1 MIKNA
6 MWITPAKDFEGVC
19 PCFEK
24 KVIIESGFEKAE
36 LFVTANGVYEGFVNG
51 ERIGNFFMAPGWTN
65 YEKRLQYQQYDITE
79 MLKCGEA
86 LFQFTVG
93 NGWYRGE
100 IVRAKKRNID
110 TTPNL
115 LAMIVLKYN
124 DKTEYIPTDLSWTA
138 KQSKILFSDIYDG
151 EIYDANFEG
160 ETVNVKRASA
170 NKTVLIPQEGEI
182 VCEHERFLP
191 VLEFVTPKGERVIDF
206 GQEITGY
213 PEIKTYAKKG
223 EEICLSFAEVLD
235 KDGNFYNE
243 NYRDAKCIYRYIC
256 KDGEQTYKPHTTFYG
271 FRYIRIDKAPENTEF
286 TAVVVHSDLKRT
298 GYLKTSNEKLN
309 RLFLNIVWG
318 QKGNFLDVPT
328 DCPQRNERLGWTGD
342 AEVFIKTAAYQFDV
356 KKFFDKW
363 LSDMASE
370 QRSDGH
376 IPDTVPDALFCGSLN
391 ANMTSPAWGDAATV
405 CPWALYEIY
414 RDKEMLKKFFP
425 MMEGWVSYIEN
436 NTDDKHLWT
445 GHGCLGDWLGL
456 DAEEGSYKGKSR
468 FDFIESAYYKY
479 SSYLL
484 WQAAEILGLD
494 TEAYKERVT
503 KAREAFIKRFPNCET
518 QTEYALALHFD
529 LTDKK
534 DEFAYNLNQ
543 MIKDNGNR
551 LTTGFVGT
559 PYLLFAL
566 SENGYI
572 DTAYSLLLQNKFPSW
587 LYSVEQGA
595 TTIWEHWD
603 GKKEDGSFWSKDM
616 NSFNHYAYGSVAEW
630 VFSVAAGIVMDKNGL
645 SVSPNPDKRLP
656 DLSAEF
662 DSVYGKVVS
671 KWHHEGE
678 KTVYEIEIP
687 VSCPVTICGKTEIL
701 EKGKY
706 RFEQ

>member
-1 MIKNA
+1 MNMIKKA
-6 MWITPAKDFEGVC
+6 MWITPDRDFGEIC
-19 PCFEK
+19 PSFIK
-24 KVIIESGFEKAE
+24 KINVKKGLEKAE
-36 LFVTANGVYEGFVNG
+36 ISVTANGVYEGFIDG
-51 ERIGNFFMAPGWTN
+51 KRIGKFFMAPGWTN
-65 YEKRLQYQQYDITE
+65 YEKRLQYQTYDITGLLSE
-79 MLKCGEA
+79 GESE
-86 LFQFTVG
+86 LVFTVG
-93 NGWYRGE
+93 NGWYRGT
-100 IVRAKKRNID
+100 IVRRKKSRID

-115 LAMIVLKYN
+115 LAMITLDYGTEK
-124 DKTEYIPTDLSWTA
+124 EYIPTDLSWTS

-160 ETVNVKRASA
+160 ECAGVRRASA
-170 NKTVLIPQEGEI
+170 NKSVVIPQEGEI
-182 VCEHERFLP
+182 VCEHERFSP
-191 VLEFVTPKGERVIDF
+191 VSEFITPKGERVIDF

-213 PEIKTYAKKG
+213 PEIKTIAKKG
-223 EEICLSFAEVLD
+223 EEVCLSFAEMME

-243 NYRDAKCIYRYIC
+243 NYRESKCIYRYIC

-271 FRYIRIDKAPENTEF
+271 FRYIRVDSAPENTEF

-298 GYLKTSNEKLN
+298 GYLLTENKKVQ
-309 RLFLNIVWG
+309 RLFDNIIWG

-342 AEVFIKTAAYQFDV
+342 AEVFVKTAAYQFDV
-356 KKFFDKW
+356 KRFFNKW
-363 LSDMASE
+363 LSDMKSE
-370 QRSDGH
+370 QRADGH
-376 IPDTVPDALFCGSLN
+376 IPNTVPDALFCGSVN
-391 ANMTSPAWGDAATV
+391 ANSTSPAWGDAATV

-414 RDKEMLKKFFP
+414 RDKEMLGKFFP
-425 MMEGWVSYIEN
+425 MMCGWVSYIEN
-436 NTDDKHLWT
+436 NTDDENLWT
-445 GHGCLGDWLGL
+445 GHGGFADWLGL

-468 FDFIESAYYKY
+468 LDFIASAYYKY

-484 WQAAEILGLD
+484 EQAAEVLGLD
-494 TEAYKERVT
+494 ILPYKERT
-503 KAREAFIKRFPNCET
+503 NKARKAFIERFPTCET

-534 DEFAYNLNQ
+534 DEFAGALDK

-566 SENGYI
+566 SENGYT

-603 GKKEDGSFWSKDM
+603 GKKEDGTFWSKDM

-630 VFSVAAGIVMDKNGL
+630 VFSVASGIKMTKDGL
-645 SVSPNPDKRLP
+645 RIEPHPDKRLG

-662 DSVYGKVVS
+662 ESVYGKIVS
-671 KWHHEGE
+671 KWH
-678 KTVYEIEIP
+678 YEDNNVIYELEIP
-687 VSCPVTICGKTEIL
+687 VSCPVTINGNTQIL
-701 EKGKY
+701 EKGRYK
-706 RFEQ
+706 F